1 MKRSLLPVALA
12 LLTAASGVAAQGA
25 PADSL
30 EIASVDFEGA
40 HAFDEDLLATTIV
53 TQPTQ
58 CLAVKPLCMLG
69 AGVDRQYLDA
79 RALLADAVRLRVFYY
94 QHGYRDVVVTTDTT
108 RAGHRMRVTFAIA
121 EGQPVV
127 VASVAYESADSTPRD
142 ILRDLPLHEGAPLSL
157 VAFEATRDSIAA
169 RLRNRSY
176 AHAIV
181 LGGYDIPAGSPYT
194 AHVRFELVP
203 GPRTRFGEISVVG
216 AEKVSPAVVRRLLTI
231 RTGEPYS
238 IGSVLVSQRN
248 LFAQEL
254 FRHADIRVLVAA
266 PEDTVLP
273 VQVQVTEGDLHRV
286 RFGLGLNNAD
296 YLNAE
301 GRWISRSFLGGAR
314 RLEVRGRIA
323 NVLSEQLDP
332 LPYFEPAHDI
342 YGRLSGLVSADFT
355 QPWFFG
361 ALNSFSMGVYVER
374 RSLPDFYVRSA
385 YGGYTA
391 FSRAIGPGVSLS
403 LAYRPELTKLETAEG
418 DQVFCTV
425 FVACGASDI
434 AALSEFNWLAP
445 LAASYVHDRSNSIF
459 APTRGYIVR
468 VEAEYAAGI
477 TGSNF
482 DYRRIVADIT
492 DYHTIRPGV
501 VFAARLRPG
510 WAYAPENRQVLGVHP
525 SKRFFGGGAN
535 SVRGFAQYRLGP
547 KLLIV
552 NATDVL
558 ASPDSL
564 GGAGCT
570 AQEINDGTCDVS
582 DLASRNPDAFSPRAV
597 GGAVLFEGNVEIRFP
612 VFRDKLRGATFVD
625 FGQVWE
631 DADAVDF
638 GTLAWTPGVG
648 VRYFS
653 AIGPIRIDVGYN
665 GTGGERRTAATTEV
679 CYQPPGQDGPCEEI
693 QDGVVYDRGDLRNT
707 DRLRP
712 LAPVSWNPRT
722 SFFDRLQLHFS
733 IGQAF

>member
-1 MKRSLLPVALA
+1 MRRATLAALA
-12 LLTAASGVAAQGA
+12 AALTVAAT
-25 PADSL
+25 PAAAQNPVDSL
-30 EIASVDFEGA
+30 EVASIDFEGA
-40 HAFDEDLLATTIV
+40 DAFDDDILATTIV

-69 AGVDRQYLDA
+69 AGVDRQYLDE

-94 QHGYRDVVVTTDTT
+94 QHGFRDAVVTADTV
-108 RAGHRMRVTFAIA
+108 RDGARMRVIFRIT
-121 EGQPVV
+121 EGRPVIV
-127 VASVAYESADSTPRD
+127 RSIRFMGADSLPRD
-142 ILRDLPLHEGAPLSL
+142 IVQNLPLEVGAPLSL
-157 VAFEATRDSIAA
+157 IAYEAAGDSMEA

-176 AHAIV
+176 RGAVA
-181 LGGYDIPAGSPYT
+181 LGGYDIPADSPYT
-194 AHVRFELVP
+194 AHVFYELVP
-203 GPRTRFGEISVVG
+203 GARAHFGEITVAG
-216 AEKVSPAVVRRLLTI
+216 AEKVSPAVVQRLLTF
-231 RTGEPYS
+231 REGDPYS
-238 IGSVLVSQRN
+238 DAAILASQRN

-254 FRHADIRVLVAA
+254 FRHADIRTVQGL
-266 PEDTVLP
+266 PEDTILP
-273 VQVQVTEGDLHRV
+273 VLVQVTEGDLHRV

-296 YLNAE
+296 YVNAE
-301 GRWISRSFLGGAR
+301 GRWVSRSFLGGAR
-314 RLEVRGRIA
+314 RLELRARVA
-323 NVLSEQLDP
+323 NLLSDQLEP
-332 LPYFEPAHDI
+332 LPSFEPADDI

-361 ALNSFSMGVYVER
+361 ALNSFSTGVYAER

-385 YGGYTA
+385 VGGYTA
-391 FSRAIGPGVSLS
+391 FSRAIGPGTSLS

-425 FVACGASDI
+425 FVACGEEDI
-434 AALSEFNWLAP
+434 AALSDFNWLSP
-445 LAASYVHDRSNSIF
+445 LAVSFVQDRSNSLF
-459 APTRGYIVR
+459 SPTRGYIVR
-468 VEAEYAAGI
+468 LEGEYASGI

-482 DYRRIVADIT
+482 DYRRIIADIT
-492 DYHTIRPGV
+492 DYHTIRPGWI
-501 VFAARLRPG
+501 FAARLRPG
-510 WAYAPENRQVLGVHP
+510 WAYAPDNGQALGVHP
-525 SKRFFGGGAN
+525 SKRFFAGGPN

-558 ASPDSL
+558 AAPDSA

-570 AQEINDGTCDVS
+570 PQEINRGTCDVTG
-582 DLASRNPDAFSPRAV
+582 LAATNPGAFSPRAV
-597 GGAVLFEGNVEIRFP
+597 GGAVLFEGNVEVRFP
-612 VFRDKLRGATFVD
+612 IFREKLRGATFVD

-638 GTLAWTPGVG
+638 GQLAWTPGFG
-648 VRYFS
+648 VRYYS

-679 CYQPPGQDGPCEEI
+679 CYQPPQRNAPCEEI

-707 DRLRP
+707 DTLRP
-712 LAPVSWNPRT
+712 LGPVFWNPRD

>member
-1 MKRSLLPVALA
+1 VRRTFLTALA
-12 LLTAASGVAAQGA
+12 ALWAAAAPAAAQDPA
-25 PADSL
+25 ADSL
-30 EIASVDFEGA
+30 EVASVDFEGA
-40 HAFDEDLLATTIV
+40 EAFDDDLLATTIV

-94 QHGYRDVVVTTDTT
+94 QHGFRDAVVTADTA
-108 RAGHRMRVTFAIA
+108 RDGKRMRVTFGIT
-121 EGQPVV
+121 EGRPVV
-127 VASVAYESADSTPRD
+127 VASLEFVGADSIARD
-142 ILRDLPLHEGAPLSL
+142 VVRELPLAVGAPLSL
-157 VAFEATRDSIAA
+157 IAFEAAGDSIEA
-169 RLRNRSY
+169 RLKNRSY
-176 AHAIV
+176 AQAIA
-181 LGGYDIPAGSPYT
+181 LGAYDIPADSPYS
-194 AHVRFELVP
+194 AHVRYELVP
-203 GPRTRFGEISVVG
+203 GARARFGDITVLG
-216 AEKVSPAVVRRLLTI
+216 AQKVSPAVVQRLLTF
-231 RTGEPYS
+231 RAGDPYS
-238 IGSVLVSQRN
+238 NASILASQRN

-254 FRHADIRVLVAA
+254 FRHADIRTVQTL

-273 VQVQVTEGDLHRV
+273 VLVQVTEGDLHRV

-296 YLNAE
+296 YVNAE
-301 GRWISRSFLGGAR
+301 GRWVSRSFLGGAR
-314 RLEVRGRIA
+314 RLELRGRLA
-323 NVLSEQLDP
+323 NMLSEQLDP
-332 LPYFEPAHDI
+332 LPYFEPADDI
-342 YGRLSGLVSADFT
+342 YGRLSGLLSADFT

-361 ALNSFSMGVYVER
+361 ALNSFSTGVYAER

-385 YGGYTA
+385 VGGYTA
-391 FSRAIGPGVSLS
+391 FSRAIAAGVSLS

-425 FVACGASDI
+425 FVACGTDDI
-434 AALSEFNWLAP
+434 AALSEFNWLSP

-459 APTRGYIVR
+459 SPTRGYVVR
-468 VEAEYAAGI
+468 LEAEYASGF

-482 DYRRIVADIT
+482 DYRRVIADVT
-492 DYHTIRPGV
+492 DYHTIRPGWIL
-501 VFAARLRPG
+501 AARLRPG
-510 WAYAPENRQVLGVHP
+510 WAYAPGNGQALGVHP
-525 SKRFFGGGAN
+525 SKRFFGGGPN

-552 NATDVL
+552 NATEVL
-558 ASPDSL
+558 AAPDSL

-570 AQEINDGTCDVS
+570 PQEINRGTCDVMA
-582 DLASRNPDAFSPRAV
+582 LAAENPDAFSPRAV
-597 GGAVLFEGNVEIRFP
+597 GGAVLFEGNVEVRFP
-612 VFRDKLRGATFVD
+612 IFRDKLRGATFLD

-638 GTLAWTPGVG
+638 GQLAWTPGLG
-648 VRYFS
+648 VRYYS

-679 CYQPPGQDGPCEEI
+679 CYQPPEPNAPCEEI
-693 QDGVVYDRGDLRNT
+693 QDGVVYDRSDLRNT
-707 DRLRP
+707 ETLRP
-712 LAPVSWNPRT
+712 LAPVFWNPRG